1 MVRKTKKIHIKQK
14 EKKEHTK
21 EEYKEWLAKTAKKNR
36 NNPNNSEQAF
46 IDILDYFD
54 IKYNFEIPIIYE
66 SKKGYIFDFYL
77 NIDGNKYD
85 IEIDGITH
93 MNEDAK
99 LRDEER
105 DAFAKSHN
113 IKVIRL
119 NSYFVLYLRNI
130 FKEKFTKESFL
141 EWIVNGCQ
149 INLKDMSEYKEKYE
163 NIKIELDTIAKKF
176 KKTLETSCELQ
187 LKATELELMI
197 SELTSK
203 LNNILTTVEERKN
216 DDNLDSMFPFDKNKC
231 LNNDRDDL
239 AKRIFEKYKAMHN
252 SK

>member
-1 MVRKTKKIHIKQK
+1 MVRKTKKNHIKQK

-21 EEYKEWLAKTAKKNR
+21 EEYKEWLAKTANKNR

-77 NIDGNKYD
+77 NIDGNNYD

-105 DAFAKSHN
+105 DAFAKSHD

-130 FKEKFTKESFL
+130 FKKEFTKESFL
-141 EWIVNGCQ
+141 EWIINGCQ
-149 INLKDMSEYKEKYE
+149 INLKDMSEYKEK
-163 NIKIELDTIAKKF
+163 
-176 KKTLETSCELQ
+176 
-187 LKATELELMI
+187 
-197 SELTSK
+197 
-203 LNNILTTVEERKN
+203 ERKN